1 MRTSFSMLGRL
12 IKVRL
17 SIVTCWS
24 TLGCTARPDI
34 RGLRIDWVSTKMR
47 AIAS

>member
-17 SIVTCWS
+17 SIETCWS
-24 TLGCTARPDI
+24 TLGCTANPAISGFRM
-34 RGLRIDWVSTKMR
+34 DWVST
-47 AIAS
+47 